1 MHGNLFR
8 NERAMWVTESCS
20 TKRESMSNNLGIYHT
35 KAVHSKGNRFDILYE
50 GGEEAK

>member
-8 NERAMWVTESCS
+8 NERAMWVTVVLYHQ
-20 TKRESMSNNLGIYHT
+20 ESMSNNSGNFHT